1 MPAQFYAASGIT
13 ADFGIQDES
22 AFNILIQSFSYDVTS
37 DKAEIF
43 NTDGDLE
50 HSHRYGK
57 KATIAINGIGTA
69 VPDVGDKITSLVNTG
84 AGALSGTILVDSVT
98 QNLTSEGFASV
109 DISMTQYDTALS

>member
-1 MPAQFYAASGIT
+1 MPAKFYAASGIN

-22 AFNILIQSFSYDVTS
+22 GLGILIQSYSYDVTS

-43 NTDGDLE
+43 NTDGELE

-69 VPDVGDKITSLVNTG
+69 ATRNLGSRDAGSITAKSTLIFFR
-84 AGALSGTILVDSVT
+84 AG
-98 QNLTSEGFASV
+98 
-109 DISMTQYDTALS
+109 